1 MGILDEDVAKVRSSV
16 DIVQVIS
23 PHVQLK
29 RVGRR
34 WTGICPFHA
43 EKSPSFSVN
52 AEMGMYYCFG
62 CGAKGDAITFV
73 REVEHLDFVA
83 AVEKLAGMASVELRY
98 SDNNNSE
105 FRKWRAELTAAVG
118 AAVEFYHTQLLESPD
133 AGAARAYLRSRGFTG
148 DEVRHY
154 QIGWAPDTG
163 FALNNHLRLPKKVM
177 VESGLGIAS
186 DSGKV
191 RDFFRGRLMF
201 PIFSPTGD
209 AVAFGGRILPG
220 ADGPKYKNSSSGT
233 IYDKS
238 RVLYGLNWAKNEIVQ
253 RDEAILC
260 EGYTDVIGFHA
271 VGLGRA
277 VATCG
282 TALTEEHV
290 KLLVNYSRR
299 LVLAFDADAAG
310 QNAAARLLEWERKY
324 GLDLVVAQMPPGSD
338 PGELSR
344 NDPEALHRAVEGAV
358 PFLKFRVDRVVADH
372 DLGAVEGRVRA
383 ADAARIVIDEHPDPL
398 IRDQYI
404 MDLADR
410 LDLNADD
417 LRKRKPNPAAA
428 TPTRRFT
435 KAPEPEAR
443 PLVNA
448 SSLGLNEDSPELEAL
463 RVILDNPT
471 GNAPLFHESVFM
483 NRACRETFVLLR
495 SVDWQPDRLPADTD
509 AVTADLVNRLVVQDH
524 TVDPV
529 EVLERLVFVAGT
541 QHLQQLTKQARTA
554 TGDDILRVAEDV
566 RWLKNQL
573 ELMRDRVTAIDSL
586 PDVLEWL
593 IENYTPPAE
602 MEAPVGRVDAPHP
615 TEEAEET
622 QGETPSSSTEPAG
635 PAGDDD
641 GYLSHLDAQYENE
654 GEIYYEHE
662 PTE

>member
-1 MGILDEDVAKVRSSV
+1 MGILDEDVANVRNNV
-16 DIVQVIS
+16 DIVHVITA
-23 PHVQLK
+23 HVQLK

-34 WTGICPFHA
+34 WTGLCPFHA

-52 AEMGMYYCFG
+52 SEMGMYYCFG

-73 REVEHLDFVA
+73 RQIEHLDFVA
-83 AVEKLAGMASVELRY
+83 AVEKLAPMAGVELRY

-105 FRKWRAELTAAVG
+105 YRKWRAELTTAVG
-118 AAVEFYHTQLLESPD
+118 KAVEFYHQQLLESPD
-133 AGAARAYLRSRGFTG
+133 AGPARSYLRSRGLTG
-148 DEVRHY
+148 DEVRQY

-163 FALNNHLRLPKKVM
+163 FALTNHLRASNKVM

-201 PIFSPTGD
+201 PIFSPGGD

-253 RDEAILC
+253 KDEAILC
-260 EGYTDVIGFHA
+260 EGYTDVIGFNA

-290 KLLVNYSRR
+290 KILINYSRR

-344 NDPEALHRAVEGAV
+344 SDPDALHRAVEGAV

-372 DLGAVEGRVRA
+372 DLSAVEGRVRA
-383 ADAARIVIDEHPDPL
+383 ADAARVVIDEHPDPL

-410 LDLNADD
+410 LSLNAED
-417 LRKRKPNPAAA
+417 LRKRTPSPAA
-428 TPTRRFT
+428 TGQTTRFQ
-435 KAPEPEAR
+435 KPVEEPSR
-443 PLVNA
+443 PLIDA
-448 SSLGLNEDSPELEAL
+448 AALGLREDAPELEAL
-463 RVILDNPT
+463 RVILENPAS
-471 GNAPLFHESVFM
+471 NAELFHPALFLNSTC
-483 NRACRETFVLLR
+483 RATFEALQVAN
-495 SVDWQPDRLPADTD
+495 WQPDTLAADTPE
-509 AVTADLVNRLVVQDH
+509 VIVDLVNRLVVQENKIDAL
-524 TVDPV
+524 
-529 EVLERLVFVAGT
+529 EVLERLVFVAGN
-541 QHLQQLTKQARTA
+541 QRLQDLTKASKTA
-554 TGDDILRVAEDV
+554 TGDDLLQVAEDV
-566 RWLKNQL
+566 RWLKSEL
-573 ELMRDRVTAIDSL
+573 ELMRERHTAADAL
-586 PDVLEWL
+586 PDILEWL
-593 IENYTPPAE
+593 VGKYTPAE
-602 MEAPVGRVDAPHP
+602 
-615 TEEAEET
+615 
-622 QGETPSSSTEPAG
+622 
-635 PAGDDD
+635 
-641 GYLSHLDAQYENE
+641 
-654 GEIYYEHE
+654 
-662 PTE
+662 